1 MKTRIFILSS
11 LLCAVGAGGAFA
23 SDSEWDDATIS
34 YDPIADTA
42 GTEVYRDEQTSV
54 YIDYPDSGYTDISVS
69 QQSETVDTAEQYGQD
84 YQSVEISHTPGN
96 RIIANNQ
103 GGQQSVQ
110 INHAPVTATVGSRGT
125 TNGRT
130 AKTGRAAADYS
141 SSNLVPMRNVKLF
154 SIKPVQADNLPPV
167 WDGTDG
173 NYKPESYVK
182 TVDWRNGVPIWDD
195 SISDYRT
202 KDFRDWML
210 MRLPE
215 LYIRDSND
223 TELVDLYAQ
232 TMAEAAATNARIE
245 ELLGNKQEITTP
257 DIKTCDR
264 DPDITMT
271 TTFKTPCDERYTA
284 QDLTIPVQTAFGAGV
299 IGIDDGCPFDTETE
313 CNIWR
318 RKPIIRETV
327 SPRSPKIRGINMT
340 EILFTFNQT
349 GNLDANSVAAA
360 PLLDRYKMLMRS
372 ASACC
377 TEGMKYSL
385 KQAGA
390 SNELIYKFLADDA
403 NFYNIGGRCLMMS
416 DAEIDEKY
424 SGTATAMTI
433 ADVRNG
439 CLCRGR
445 QWFNAMLAPF
455 VDLWNASP
463 EFESSPFYWTYID
476 GLQREVTVA
485 INDDV
490 KNVLD
495 QLATCP

>member
-1 MKTRIFILSS
+1 
-11 LLCAVGAGGAFA
+11 
-23 SDSEWDDATIS
+23 
-34 YDPIADTA
+34 
-42 GTEVYRDEQTSV
+42 
-54 YIDYPDSGYTDISVS
+54 
-69 QQSETVDTAEQYGQD
+69 
-84 YQSVEISHTPGN
+84 
-96 RIIANNQ
+96 
-103 GGQQSVQ
+103 
-110 INHAPVTATVGSRGT
+110 
-125 TNGRT
+125 
-130 AKTGRAAADYS
+130 
-141 SSNLVPMRNVKLF
+141 MRNVKLF
-154 SIKPVQADNLPPV
+154 SIKPVPADNLPPV

-173 NYKPESYVK
+173 NYKSESYVK

-245 ELLGNKQEITTP
+245 ELLGNKQEVTTT
-257 DIKTCDR
+257 DIKTCDH

-284 QDLTIPVQTAFGAGV
+284 QDLTIPIQTAFGAGV

-455 VDLWNASP
+455 IDLWNASP